1 VDTKRQVIFSL
12 GFNFNVFPFLN
23 RDAALSCPTTK
34 SISAMEKWK
43 IHLKYYISSDKFNDF
58 VLDSFLFQKMDPCR
72 GIKES
77 CDGFGRQLHR
87 SVSMITQPLAQHLRS
102 SQEPDGSIT
111 GVSQRRRTSSADE
124 QGIDGGLALLRS
136 PSKALQDT
144 VKLMSGSHDHAATQ
158 STLPVLDFVA
168 QRHDLD
174 SLRTSM
180 ELALRKASCRVFA
193 MEVCHH

>member
-1 VDTKRQVIFSL
+1 M
-12 GFNFNVFPFLN
+12 G
-23 RDAALSCPTTK
+23 
-34 SISAMEKWK
+34 SA
-43 IHLKYYISSDKFNDF
+43 
-58 VLDSFLFQKMDPCR
+58 
-72 GIKES
+72 
-77 CDGFGRQLHR
+77 GRKLHR

-144 VKLMSGSHDHAATQ
+144 VKLMSGSHDDHAAITQ
-158 STLPVLDFVA
+158 STLSVLDFVV

-174 SLRTSM
+174 SLRTSL

-193 MEVCHH
+193 MEVCHHFYKVLSLGRSLCYVIVYPL

>member
-1 VDTKRQVIFSL
+1 
-12 GFNFNVFPFLN
+12 
-23 RDAALSCPTTK
+23 
-34 SISAMEKWK
+34 
-43 IHLKYYISSDKFNDF
+43 
-58 VLDSFLFQKMDPCR
+58 MDPCR

>member
-1 VDTKRQVIFSL
+1 
-12 GFNFNVFPFLN
+12 
-23 RDAALSCPTTK
+23 
-34 SISAMEKWK
+34 
-43 IHLKYYISSDKFNDF
+43 
-58 VLDSFLFQKMDPCR
+58 
-72 GIKES
+72 
-77 CDGFGRQLHR
+77 
-87 SVSMITQPLAQHLRS
+87 MITQPLAQHLRS

-144 VKLMSGSHDHAATQ
+144 VKLMSGSHDDHAAITQ

-174 SLRTSM
+174 YLRTSM
-180 ELALRKASCRVFA
+180 KLALRKASCHVFA
-193 MEVCHH
+193 MEVCHHFYKVLSYHLEDHYVMLLFIH